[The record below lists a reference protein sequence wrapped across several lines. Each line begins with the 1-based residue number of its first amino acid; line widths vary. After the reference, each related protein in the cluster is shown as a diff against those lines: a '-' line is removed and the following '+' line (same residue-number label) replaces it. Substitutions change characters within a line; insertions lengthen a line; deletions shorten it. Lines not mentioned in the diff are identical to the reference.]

1 MSDDDPIGLFAGLAG
16 YLEHGIGQVEGWLS
30 PVTASMIAHLLVGQS
45 LHATNL
51 VGLRGDVCEIGVHH
65 GKLFLVLACAT
76 LPGERAVAVD
86 IFGDQS
92 KNLDRSGGG
101 DRGIFEAHLAV
112 HAPGADV
119 EVIQQSSLDLAEH
132 GFLERRFRLI
142 SIDGGHTE
150 AVVAN
155 DLRLAERTLVDGGIA
170 ALDDIL
176 SHDWTG
182 VLSGLVSYLAAG
194 GTLVPFALVPNK
206 LLLSTDAAAAARGAS
221 AMRCGFPL
229 ALSKRDLEF
238 LNSRVDSY
246 WEHPYY
252 SREASAG
259 LRLQVTDLRKQLAAA
274 QSEAARLR
282 ASASWRLTAP
292 LRRALAFAR
301 GRRVWLTRR

>member
-1 MSDDDPIGLFAGLAG
+1 MSDDDPVGLFAGLAG
-16 YLEHGIGQVEGWLS
+16 YLEHGIGQVDGWLS

-45 LHATNL
+45 LL
-51 VGLRGDVCEIGVHH
+51 GLRGDVCEIGVHH
-65 GKLFLVLACAT
+65 GKLFLVLACTT

-86 IFGDQS
+86 IFGDQA

-101 DRGIFEAHLAV
+101 DRGIFEAHLAAQ
-112 HAPGADV
+112 APGADV
-119 EVIQQSSLDLAEH
+119 EIIQESSLELAVH
-132 GFLERRFRLI
+132 GFLERRFRLV
-142 SIDGGHTE
+142 SIDGGHTA

-155 DLRLAERTLVDGGIA
+155 DLRLAERTLVGGGVA

-182 VLSGLVSYLAAG
+182 VLSGLVSYRAAG

-206 LLLSTDAAAAARGAS
+206 LLLSTDAAAAARGVA
-221 AMRCGFPL
+221 AMRRGFPL

-238 LNSRVDSY
+238 LGGHVDSY

-252 SREASAG
+252 SRESSAG

-292 LRRALAFAR
+292 LRRAIAFAR
-301 GRRVWLTRR
+301 GRRKWLTRR

>member
-1 MSDDDPIGLFAGLAG
+1 MSDDDPVGLFAGLAG
-16 YLEHGIGQVEGWLS
+16 YLEQGIGQVEGWLS

-45 LHATNL
+45 LG
-51 VGLRGDVCEIGVHH
+51 GLRGDMCEIGVHH

-76 LPGERAVAVD
+76 LPAERAVAIDV
-86 IFGDQS
+86 FGDHH
-92 KNLDRSGGG
+92 KNLDGSGAG
-101 DRGIFEAHLAV
+101 DRGVFEAHVAA
-112 HAPGADV
+112 HAPGAEV
-119 EVIQQSSLDLAEH
+119 EILQRSSLDLGR
-132 GFLERRFRLI
+132 GFLDRRFRFL

-155 DLRLAERTLVDGGIA
+155 DLRLAERTLLAGGIA

-206 LLLSTDAAAAARGAS
+206 LLLSTDAAAAARGIA
-221 AMRCGFPL
+221 AMWHGFPL

-238 LNSRVDSY
+238 FGNRIDSY

-252 SREASAG
+252 SRESSAG
-259 LRLQVTDLRKQLAAA
+259 LRQQLVDLRRQLAAA

-292 LRRALAFAR
+292 LRRLAL
-301 GRRVWLTRR
+301 LTRR